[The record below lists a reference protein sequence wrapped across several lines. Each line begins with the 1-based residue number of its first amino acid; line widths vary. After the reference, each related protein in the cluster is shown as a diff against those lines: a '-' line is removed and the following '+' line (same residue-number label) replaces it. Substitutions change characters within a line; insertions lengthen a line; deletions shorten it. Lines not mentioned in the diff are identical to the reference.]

1 MKIHVTDKA
10 IVNPS
15 IPCDVDFFI
24 TLTFPMIITLTSVT
38 FEMLIKKE
46 VGHCPLIVRYRQT
59 PMYTQTSDPP
69 VW

>member
-38 FEMLIKKE
+38 FEMLIKKRS
-46 VGHCPLIVRYRQT
+46 GSLSAYRQVSPNT
-59 PMYTQTSDPP
+59 H
-69 VW
+69 VHANK